1 MLKAGVKRRRTQRQI
16 TDEKAEEALRQQ
28 AIDDKL
34 AEFETLQQQ
43 LREAREQA
51 DNGKGAIFQLQNL
64 LNNGQAQ
71 MDQNGNV
78 QVIPQSVDNSEMSQR
93 SQQIEMEDNGNPP
106 SGFQIWCAY
115 SSLFLFLLIDSSPQL
130 LVEI

>member
-34 AEFETLQQQ
+34 AAFDALQQQ

-64 LNNGQAQ
+64 HNNGQAQ
-71 MDQNGNV
+71 MD
-78 QVIPQSVDNSEMSQR
+78 
-93 SQQIEMEDNGNPP
+93 
-106 SGFQIWCAY
+106 
-115 SSLFLFLLIDSSPQL
+115 
-130 LVEI
+130 